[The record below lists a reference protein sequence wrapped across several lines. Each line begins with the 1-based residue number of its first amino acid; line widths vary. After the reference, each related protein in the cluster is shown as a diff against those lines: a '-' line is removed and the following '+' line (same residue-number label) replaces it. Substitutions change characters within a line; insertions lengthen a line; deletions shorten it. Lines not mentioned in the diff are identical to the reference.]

1 MKKPCQATS
10 LVDVR
15 EEMLAS
21 SIPKVAEPGEIK
33 RKTATSHIIFVTPR
47 KKGAIT
53 KKKGI
58 SRAFLFETHLCKIT
72 LMEAA

>member
-33 RKTATSHIIFVTPR
+33 RKTATLHIIFVTPR

-53 KKKGI
+53 KKKK
-58 SRAFLFETHLCKIT
+58 AFQGHFCLKLICAK
-72 LMEAA
+72 LL